1 MSETTNSTTL
11 QEKVQV
17 FGRFLSGMVMPNIGA
32 FIAWGLLTALFIP
45 TGWTPNAYLAKASGP
60 MVQWL
65 IPLLI
70 GYSGG
75 RAIYGHRGGV
85 VGAIATAGV
94 IAGAD
99 IPMFLG
105 AMIMGPFGGWCIKK
119 FDDAFE
125 ESIPAGFEMLVNNF
139 SAGILGAILAVIAYM
154 VIGPVVLALN
164 NVLRTAVEFLVNVNL
179 IPLVSILVEPGKILF
194 LNNAINHGIFTPIG
208 VQESQTFGKSLF
220 FLIEA
225 NPGPGFGMLLAFCLF
240 GKGAAKGSAPGAI
253 IIHFLGGIHEI
264 YFPYVLMK
272 PLLLIAL
279 IPAGMTGVFTLHL
292 LNGGLIA
299 PASPGSIFAVLAMT
313 PKGAYFANI
322 AAVTAATVVSFII
335 SSIILKSSKDTD
347 SEGSLETAQTSMKA
361 MKNRGKI
368 SENETVI
375 NGAQIKK
382 IIYACDAGMG
392 SSAMGA
398 SALRNK
404 FKKAGYPQISI
415 TNCAIENIPADAQIV
430 VSHEKLAERAKKA
443 SPQAEHIFVTDF
455 LQNNV
460 FDILIDRIKSAGI
473 TQSNISA
480 DTPKPSNFNKNLL
493 KLSNIKIGLTSVS
506 RDESIKMAGQILV
519 DGGYVDKAY
528 IKAMLHRE
536 EQVSTYIG
544 KGVAIPHGENS
555 AKSDIKASGLS
566 VLQFP
571 QGVKFDD
578 ETAYIV
584 IGIAGIGNEHLT
596 ILANI
601 ATMLDE
607 NEHAADM
614 LKNAKT
620 AQEIFDL
627 FTK

>member
-1 MSETTNSTTL
+1 MNENTNASNI

-45 TGWTPNAYLAKASGP
+45 TGWLPNAYLAKASGP

-70 GYSGG
+70 AYSGG
-75 RAIYGHRGGV
+75 RAVYGHRGGV
-85 VGAIATAGV
+85 VGAISTAGV
-94 IAGAD
+94 IAGAS

-119 FDDAFE
+119 FDDAFQK
-125 ESIPAGFEMLVNNF
+125 SIPAGFEMLVNNF
-139 SAGILGAILAVIAYM
+139 SAGILGAILAVLAYV
-154 VIGPVVLALN
+154 VIGPVVIGLN
-164 NVLRTAVEFLVNVNL
+164 NILRSAVEFLVKVDL

-208 VQESQTFGKSLF
+208 IQESQHFGKSLF

-225 NPGPGFGMLLAFCLF
+225 NPGPGLGVLLAFCLF
-240 GKGAAKGSAPGAI
+240 GKGAAKGSAPGAV

-264 YFPYVLMK
+264 YFPYILMK
-272 PLLLIAL
+272 PLLLLAL
-279 IPAGMTGVFTLHL
+279 IPAGMCGVFTLHL
-292 LNGGLIA
+292 LHGGLIA

-313 PKGAYFANI
+313 PKGAFAANI
-322 AAVTAATVVSFII
+322 AAVTIAAIVSFVIA
-335 SSIILKSSKDTD
+335 SIILKASKNDD
-347 SEGSLETAQTSMKA
+347 SDESLKAAQSDMKSMK
-361 MKNRGKI
+361 NLGKTTSGNVVSG
-368 SENETVI
+368 SEI
-375 NGAQIKK
+375 RK

-404 FKKAGYPQISI
+404 FKKAGFSNIAI
-415 TNCAIENIPADAQIV
+415 TNCAIEDIPADAQIV
-430 VSHEKLAERAKKA
+430 VSHEKLAERAEKA

-460 FDILIDRIKSAGI
+460 FDILAERIKKSSHNKI
-473 TQSNISA
+473 L
-480 DTPKPSNFNKNLL
+480 DTPVEEPANFTFNKNIL
-493 KLSNIKIGLTSVS
+493 KISNIKTGLKSISKETA
-506 RDESIKMAGQILV
+506 IKMAGQILV
-519 DGGYVDKAY
+519 DGNYVNKNY
-528 IKAMLHRE
+528 IDAMLRRE
-536 EQVSTYIG
+536 QQVSTYIG
-544 KGVAIPHGENS
+544 KGVAIPHGDNA
-555 AKSDIKASGLS
+555 AKSDIKASGLCI
-566 VLQFP
+566 LQFP
-571 QGVKFDD
+571 DGIKFADK
-578 ETAYIV
+578 TAYIL

-596 ILANI
+596 ILSNI

-607 NEHAADM
+607 NENAVEI

-620 AQEIFDL
+620 AQEIYDL
-627 FTK
+627 FIK